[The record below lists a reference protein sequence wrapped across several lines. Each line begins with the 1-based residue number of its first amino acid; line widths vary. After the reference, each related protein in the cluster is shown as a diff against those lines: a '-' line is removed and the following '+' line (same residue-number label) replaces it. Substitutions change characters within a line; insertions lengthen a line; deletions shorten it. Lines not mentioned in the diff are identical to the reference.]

1 MGKFGNIEIS
11 YKGGETE
18 STATFK
24 KNLLN
29 AIEWIAA
36 KRMSQTLTTAI
47 EKERIHISEKRK
59 RSKKD
64 II

>member
-1 MGKFGNIEIS
+1 MAKFGNIEIS
-11 YKGGETE
+11 YSGDKTE

-29 AIEWIAA
+29 AIEWITA
-36 KRMSQTLTTAI
+36 KRVSQTLTTAI